1 MCIRDSRGGVRP
13 GLLSRRAAPPA
24 LCCQDV
30 RRGTYGPLGEIAMPY
45 RWEDD
50 AYPDLNDR
58 EGWTEE
64 ELIIAAGRASYLRSL
79 DVYKRQGG
87 DSRKAAMP
95 GRSGSARCR
104 GTSSRA

>member
-1 MCIRDSRGGVRP
+1 
-13 GLLSRRAAPPA
+13 
-24 LCCQDV
+24 
-30 RRGTYGPLGEIAMPY
+30 MPY

-79 DVYKRQGG
+79 RRRHKPEHLE
-87 DSRKAAMP
+87 SEEIPAP
-95 GRSGSARCR
+95 R
-104 GTSSRA
+104 GTAPGVSR